1 MVFPFLPLTL
11 ALVALSAG
19 TEHGPAAT
27 MELEPTFSSVVPA
40 TVDVPSQTLK
50 EPSES

>member
-19 TEHGPAAT
+19 TEHGPAPT
-27 MELEPTFSSVVPA
+27 MDLEPAFSSVVPA
-40 TVDVPSQTLK
+40 TGDVPSQTLR